1 MGEQP
6 VVPAGQRV
14 CAVTWMNVRYC
25 RKNRDRFQPSPDR
38 RSWMESIPAA
48 AIAALKKLEQARA
61 GEEGANH
68 ECTAF

>member
-6 VVPAGQRV
+6 VVPAGHRAS
-14 CAVTWMNVRYC
+14 AVKWMNIRYC
-25 RKNRDRFQPSPDR
+25 RRNRDGVQPSPDR

-48 AIAALKKLEQARA
+48 ALAALKALRQEKA